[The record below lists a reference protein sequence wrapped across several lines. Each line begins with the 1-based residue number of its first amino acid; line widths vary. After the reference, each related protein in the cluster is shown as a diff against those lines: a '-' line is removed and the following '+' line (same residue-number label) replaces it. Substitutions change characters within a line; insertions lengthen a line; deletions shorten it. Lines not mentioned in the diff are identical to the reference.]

1 MVEMPNHMSGYQV
14 YMHGWFQLFVL
25 NAVTA
30 CCWNYLYLLNSML
43 KAALKRGS
51 SAVTKVSLP
60 SISSDRVMSTS
71 VPDWDF
77 FAFKRGVILLYWSSP
92 CWINSCL
99 NNNYV
104 FTQERRQRDKRLW
117 KWMHFRCH
125 MLGLIYWWVKKFP
138 SPLFLTSNKQLA
150 PIIPQPRK
158 REIFFSLL
166 SFFSCSLKPW
176 LIFCSQF
183 CCKSSQGLQFAHTL
197 LEMLLQWQSLGQ

>member
-1 MVEMPNHMSGYQV
+1 MPHHMSGYKV
-14 YMHGWFQLFVL
+14 YLHGWFQLFVL
-25 NAVTA
+25 SAVTA
-30 CCWNYLYLLNSML
+30 YCWIYLFLLNPML
-43 KAALKRGS
+43 KAVLERGS
-51 SAVTKVSLP
+51 SAVSKVSSP
-60 SISSDRVMSTS
+60 SISSARVMSTS

-125 MLGLIYWWVKKFP
+125 MLGLIYWWVKKLP

-150 PIIPQPRK
+150 PIIPQRGKERFCFTTLP
-158 REIFFSLL
+158 FFLL
-166 SFFSCSLKPW
+166 S
-176 LIFCSQF
+176 
-183 CCKSSQGLQFAHTL
+183 
-197 LEMLLQWQSLGQ
+197 